1 MCFASPKSSIRKVGH
16 SLCLRRLAALSLSE
30 SDRTELGPCGLSWRA
45 ACSLRTCSFSLLAW
59 NEVRSQH
66 PTEGLRNKQKS
77 RCTYA
82 SRMER
87 GSCLWTLLKSVDSPR
102 GTQSLSMTNTRL
114 RQLKKLLSI
123 NSLWNLHTHTHTQ
136 LRIKWNRKAIQFLLF
151 KNHRFLVLRG
161 HFRNDLVQ
169 YSSFYSWGNWG
180 IIKT

>member
-1 MCFASPKSSIRKVGH
+1 MCFASPKSSIRKVSH

-45 ACSLRTCSFSLLAW
+45 ACSQRACSFSLLAW

-66 PTEGLRNKQKS
+66 PTEWLKNQQNS

-87 GSCLWTLLKSVDSPR
+87 DSCLWTLLKSVDSPR
-102 GTQSLSMTNTRL
+102 GSQSLSMTNTRL

-123 NSLWNLHTHTHTQ
+123 NILWNLHIHTHAPPVAKINKSRNLSPIPLLEI
-136 LRIKWNRKAIQFLLF
+136 LRKS
-151 KNHRFLVLRG
+151 
-161 HFRNDLVQ
+161 NDL
-169 YSSFYSWGNWG
+169 F
-180 IIKT
+180 